1 MKIRKIVKETLNKII
16 NEKIITPPNIP
27 NTLNFWHGGNLN
39 EYNETIAQKNGRY
52 EYGAGLYLTSYY
64 DIAKKYAK
72 GSRKL
77 YLITVEI
84 GNDINDSLLPINDL
98 IEFINQYVI
107 TNKRKEIIE
116 ILQKYN
122 KNGFIKG
129 NIFNNIILNQKA
141 IKSVN
146 TQYLRE
152 FYIKNNIDY
161 EIVDNAFGY
170 HENMMV
176 LYNMKKIKNIIRVE
190 SGDKIETFDLKS

>member
-129 NIFNNIILNQKA
+129 NIF
-141 IKSVN
+141 
-146 TQYLRE
+146 
-152 FYIKNNIDY
+152 
-161 EIVDNAFGY
+161 
-170 HENMMV
+170 
-176 LYNMKKIKNIIRVE
+176 
-190 SGDKIETFDLKS
+190 